1 MTQIVRAFP
10 VLPGKEKTARQFAA
24 ELGGDRRRETS
35 AFFSQYGVKSESW
48 HLQQT
53 PQGAFVIVVTE
64 LAAPPGIQVQVQ
76 AQSYATA
83 QGPFERW
90 FKDSVRELCGVDP
103 DAQPL
108 GPPTETIFDWNGQ

>member
-1 MTQIVRAFP
+1 VTKIVRAFP
-10 VLPGKEKTARQFAA
+10 VLPGKEKAARVFAA
-24 ELGGDRRRETS
+24 ELGGARRAETS
-35 AFFSQYGVKSESW
+35 AFFGQFGVKSESW
-48 HLQQT
+48 HLQNT
-53 PQGAFVIVVTE
+53 AQGAFVIVVTE